1 MTHEIIDTELKEIES
16 NIKRLKNQAAES
28 IIQLGYELIRA
39 KEKLPHGEWGNW
51 LRDRVNFSQRTANI
65 YMRIANEFGANPQ
78 AISNLEVTKLTSVVA
93 KSLSV

>member
-39 KEKLPHGEWGNW
+39 KEKLPHGEWGN
-51 LRDRVNFSQRTANI
+51 
-65 YMRIANEFGANPQ
+65 
-78 AISNLEVTKLTSVVA
+78 
-93 KSLSV
+93 